1 MRSIALIT
9 SALILITGCSI
20 SVKDHDKK
28 KGSEDVSIKSPIGAL
43 NVQTDKV
50 NPADTGMSVFPGS
63 TLKPKDEHNGDNKAN
78 VDINT
83 PWFGLKVVAVTY
95 TTDAPVD
102 KVWGYYRDEMSK
114 KWGKPLECR
123 SGSPDM
129 DKKKQNKNDLD
140 CREQDHGMHIDA
152 DDSKMQ
158 LKVGTEDRQ
167 HIVALK
173 TDGGKTQ
180 YSLVYVNVRDD
191 KEHDTI

>member
-1 MRSIALIT
+1 MRSIAFIT

-20 SVKDHDKK
+20 QTREKK
-28 KGSEDVSIKSPIGAL
+28 NGSDDVSIKSPIGAL
-43 NVQTDKV
+43 KVQTDKV
-50 NPADTGMSVFPGS
+50 EAADTGLTVFPGS

-83 PWFGLKVVAVTY
+83 PWFALKVVAVTY
-95 TTDAPVD
+95 TTDAPAD
-102 KVWGYYRDEMSK
+102 KVWSYYRDEMSK

-140 CREQDHGMHIDA
+140 CREQDHGLHIEA
-152 DDSKMQ
+152 DSSKME

-167 HIVALK
+167 RIVALK
-173 TDGGKTQ
+173 TEGGKTQ

>member
-1 MRSIALIT
+1 MRSIAFIT

-20 SVKDHDKK
+20 QTREKK
-28 KGSEDVSIKSPIGAL
+28 NGSDDVSIKSPIGAL
-43 NVQTDKV
+43 KVQTDKV
-50 NPADTGMSVFPGS
+50 EAADTGLTVFPGS

-95 TTDAPVD
+95 TTDAPAD
-102 KVWGYYRDEMSK
+102 KVWSYYRDEMSK

-140 CREQDHGMHIDA
+140 CREQDHGLHIEA
-152 DDSKMQ
+152 DSSKME

-167 HIVALK
+167 RIVALK
-173 TDGGKTQ
+173 TEGGKTQ